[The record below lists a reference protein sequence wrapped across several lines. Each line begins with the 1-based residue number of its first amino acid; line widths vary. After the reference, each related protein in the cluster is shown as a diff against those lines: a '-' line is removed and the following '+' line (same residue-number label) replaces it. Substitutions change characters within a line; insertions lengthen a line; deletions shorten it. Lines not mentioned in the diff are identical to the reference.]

1 MDEIF
6 ELPVH
11 FNNKDILLP
20 AKLQTWSYG
29 HRILVEVNK
38 QNVVFEPDEERNYRA
53 VSSTPGND
61 VNIDMALI
69 AAIAET
75 IETLFK

>member
-20 AKLQTWSYG
+20 AKLQTWAYG

-38 QNVVFEPDEERNYRA
+38 QTFVFEPDEERNYRA
-53 VSSTPGND
+53 GRSTPGNND
-61 VNIDMALI
+61 DMDMALI
-69 AAIAET
+69 EAIAESV
-75 IETLFK
+75 ENLFK